1 MTYDEGRHRVFV
13 ADQNTDS
20 VIEVDL
26 LTGERKEFFSGN
38 RDFSSATA
46 LVIDRPQNR
55 LLVANRRENTVYSL
69 NLEGEL
75 QPTLLNSRTYPD
87 EEQPLLWSPMGIAL
101 DPQNPDRAF
110 ITSNMG
116 DNLAELNLRSEEHT
130 SELQSR
136 GHLVCRLL

>member
-1 MTYDEGRHRVFV
+1 MVCSVTLPLEADTEHTITVSVEDEFGNVDTEAATSVVHEQAWDKEFPNNDNVFLSAEGMTYDEGRHRVFV

-55 LLVANRRENTVYSL
+55 LLDRKSTR
-69 NLEGEL
+69 
-75 QPTLLNSRTYPD
+75 LNSSHVAISY
-87 EEQPLLWSPMGIAL
+87 AV
-101 DPQNPDRAF
+101 F
-110 ITSNMG
+110 C
-116 DNLAELNLRSEEHT
+116 
-130 SELQSR
+130 
-136 GHLVCRLL
+136 V